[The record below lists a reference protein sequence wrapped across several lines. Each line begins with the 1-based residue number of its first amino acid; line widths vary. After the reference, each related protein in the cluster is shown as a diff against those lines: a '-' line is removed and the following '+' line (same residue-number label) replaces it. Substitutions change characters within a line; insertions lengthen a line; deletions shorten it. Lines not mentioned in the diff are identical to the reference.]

1 MLSSVAISNWIHLT
15 EEKVNTDDQS
25 DSQIEEQYRSYQAIQ
40 LCCNYIKSVCVSSF
54 SCGPHL

>member
-1 MLSSVAISNWIHLT
+1 MLSTVAISNWIHLM

-40 LCCNYIKSVCVSSF
+40 LCCNYIASVLYVIF
-54 SCGPHL
+54 SCGPHI